1 MVCALNLP
9 TTHIILLLSLFIQ
22 LLNANQQFKFHQES
36 SLRTEACQ
44 ARRNQWMQVLDQLT
58 SDTVNKSWWF
68 SAKSGKFAKSVQICG
83 WSNVLLSALWT
94 TLDLS
99 SQIMEHQ
106 KCASQ
111 PRLHWKCELFANI
124 PFRFIISCSFKRLFL
139 FKRNLCQLWL
149 ELPKRKLILENNCY
163 LEKA

>member
-1 MVCALNLP
+1 MHEFLSSNLSKNSKL
-9 TTHIILLLSLFIQ
+9 TIGNEISMRKHVY
-22 LLNANQQFKFHQES
+22 
-36 SLRTEACQ
+36 Q
-44 ARRNQWMQVLDQLT
+44 ARQNQWMHVLDQLT